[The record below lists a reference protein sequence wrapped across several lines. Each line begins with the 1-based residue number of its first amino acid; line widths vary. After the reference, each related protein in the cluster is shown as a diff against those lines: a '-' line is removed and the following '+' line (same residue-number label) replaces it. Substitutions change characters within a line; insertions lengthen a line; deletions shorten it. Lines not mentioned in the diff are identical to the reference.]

1 MQIAVVNANKS
12 EPDILRD
19 ELKTFRA
26 ENAKQFRIE
35 HVLSHPREERKG
47 RKAHVDAEWIK
58 AVGSELGEGTVPLR
72 CGSLEMTQK
81 ATLQSLGEC
90 GDVENQDCFALGF

>member
-1 MQIAVVNANKS
+1 M
-12 EPDILRD
+12 
-19 ELKTFRA
+19 
-26 ENAKQFRIE
+26 
-35 HVLSHPREERKG
+35 
-47 RKAHVDAEWIK
+47 DAEWIK